1 MFKRRTATLL
11 VFLFFCLTGCD
22 KYKAPVAAWRNIT
35 FLMTGDSEY
44 NSPVDAQRCEFVIDE
59 MNHVQGTMHPQAGLG
74 PIQNILG
81 VLLAGDVTLNSTTG
95 NSFSTPEFVQFVTQY
110 GLNGNDGELNYP
122 VYEGYGNHDYW
133 TNDPSGV
140 QSWPLYGDKPV
151 LEAIKSRHGSLHY
164 SWDWGMFHM
173 VNLNLYPGTTDQSGN
188 SLAFLQQDLAD
199 KVGNSGKPV
208 IIYHHYGFDDFGL
221 QWWTDDERQA
231 YFNVIKNY
239 NVIAIFSG
247 HKHWKVFGTW
257 NGINVYT
264 APAANGR
271 RAGYPGFLVVEI
283 KNDSLYVTERGCPN
297 YPDDKT
303 WQWSVVDARKVYLPQ

>member
-1 MFKRRTATLL
+1 MIKRRNAILT
-11 VFLFFCLTGCD
+11 VFFFCCITGCD
-22 KYKAPVAAWRNIT
+22 KYKMPVPAWNHIT

-44 NSPVDAQRCEFVIDE
+44 HNTEDAERCEFVIQE
-59 MNHVQGTMHPQAGLG
+59 MNNVQGKMRPNTGLG

-110 GLNGNDGELNYP
+110 GLKGNDGDLNYP
-122 VYEGYGNHDYW
+122 VYEGYGNHDFF
-133 TNDPSGV
+133 TNDSTED
-140 QSWPLYGDKPV
+140 QNWPLYGDKPV
-151 LEAIKSRHGSLHY
+151 LEAIQSRHGSLFY
-164 SWDWGMFHM
+164 SWDWGMFHII
-173 VNLNLYPGTTDQSGN
+173 NLNLYPGSTVQANN
-188 SLAFLQQDLAD
+188 SLDFLQKDLAS

-221 QWWTDDERQA
+221 QWWTDAERQA

-239 NVIAIFSG
+239 NVIGIFSG
-247 HKHWKVFGTW
+247 HKHWPVFGNW

-271 RAGYPGFLVVEI
+271 RAGYPGFLVVEVN
-283 KNDSLYVTERGCPN
+283 NDSIYVTERGCPS
-297 YPDDKT
+297 YPADKT
-303 WQWSVVDARKVYLPQ
+303 WQWGTTDARKVYLPH